1 VTRRECLALAAA
13 ALPSRARAGPSR
25 PPLCLFSKHLPKL
38 NYADLARTVKQI
50 GFDGVDLTVR
60 PGGHV
65 LPERAAE
72 DMPRAIDAIHAESLS
87 VPMIT
92 TGLLNAKD
100 SAARP
105 TLSTAARLGVGL
117 FKPGYWQYRAADN
130 VETRIAEVRADAAG
144 LVALAKE
151 YGIAAGFH
159 NHSGEYV
166 GEAVWDARAIIG
178 DMDPR
183 WIGYYF
189 DPCHATAEGGLGGWS
204 IALRMVLPRLKMV
217 ALKDFYWEKAGAKWN
232 MKMCPLGEGMV
243 DWIRVFSMLA
253 AGRFTGPLSLHVEY
267 DPADMP
273 AAIARDYAF
282 AKKQIEAAYQG

>member
-1 VTRRECLALAAA
+1 
-13 ALPSRARAGPSR
+13 
-25 PPLCLFSKHLPKL
+25 LPKL
-38 NYADLARTVKQI
+38 NYAELARAVKQI
-50 GFDGVDLTVR
+50 GFEGVDLTVR

-65 LPERAAE
+65 LPERATE
-72 DMPRAIDAIHAESLS
+72 DLPRAMDAIRAEGLS

-92 TGLLNAKD
+92 TGLVTAAD
-100 SAARP
+100 PAARP
-105 TLSTAARLGVGL
+105 TLSTAARLGVAL
-117 FKPGYWQYRAADN
+117 FKPGYWQYRASDN
-130 VETRIAEVRADAAG
+130 VEARIAEVRAVAAG
-144 LVALAKE
+144 LVALGKE

-159 NHSGEYV
+159 NHSGDYV

-204 IALRMVLPRLKMV
+204 IALRMVLPRLKMI
-217 ALKDFYWEKAGAKWN
+217 ALKDFYWDKTGGKWN

-243 DWIRVFSMLA
+243 DLPRVFSMLA
-253 AGRFTGPLSLHVEY
+253 AARFTGPLSLHVEY
-267 DPADMP
+267 EPADMP

-282 AKKQIEAAYQG
+282 AKKHLDAAYWG

>member
-1 VTRRECLALAAA
+1 MALAAA
-13 ALPSRARAGPSR
+13 ALPFAARAASGR

-38 NYADLARTVKQI
+38 NYAELASTIKQI
-50 GFDGVDLTVR
+50 GFEGVDLTVR

-72 DMPRAIDAIHAESLS
+72 DLPRAVEAIRAEGLS

-92 TGLLNAKD
+92 TGLVKAAD
-100 SAARP
+100 PAARP
-105 TLSTAARLGVGL
+105 TLSSAASLGIGL
-117 FKPGYWQYRAADN
+117 FKPGYWQYRASDN
-130 VETRIAEVRADAAG
+130 VEERVAEVRKDAAG

-159 NHSGEYV
+159 NHSGDYV

-217 ALKDFYWEKAGAKWN
+217 ALKDFYWERAGGKWN

-243 DWIRVFSMLA
+243 DWTRVFSMLA
-253 AGRFTGPLSLHVEY
+253 AGRFVGPLSLHVEY
-267 DPADMP
+267 EPADMP

-282 AKKQIEAAYQG
+282 AKKQIAAAYRG

>member
-1 VTRRECLALAAA
+1 MLAAG
-13 ALPSRARAGPSR
+13 ALSTTARAASRR

-38 NYADLARTVKQI
+38 NYAELARAVKQI
-50 GFDGVDLTVR
+50 GFEGVDLTVR

-65 LPERAAE
+65 VPERAAA
-72 DMPRAIDAIHAESLS
+72 DLPRAVEAIRGQGLS

-92 TGLLNAKD
+92 TGLVTTAD
-100 SAARP
+100 PAARP
-105 TLSTAARLGVGL
+105 TLSTAAGLGIGL
-117 FKPGYWQYRAADN
+117 FKLGYWQYRASDN
-130 VETRIAEVRADAAG
+130 VEARIAEVRKDAGG
-144 LVALAKE
+144 LVALGKE

-159 NHSGEYV
+159 NHSGDYV

-204 IALRMVLPRLKMV
+204 IALRMVLPRLKMI
-217 ALKDFYWEKAGAKWN
+217 ALKDFYWEKTGGKWT

-243 DWIRVFSMLA
+243 DWARVFSMLA
-253 AGRFTGPLSLHVEY
+253 AGRFSGPVSLHVEY
-267 DPADMP
+267 EPADMP
-273 AAIARDYAF
+273 AAIARDQAF
-282 AKKQIEAAYQG
+282 AKKHIDAAYRS